1 MQNKVK
7 SFILE
12 FLEEQNI
19 FLNENTSLIGDN
31 RLDSM
36 GFLELISALEE
47 NFKIDIDFFDVE
59 PVFFTDINLLS
70 EMISKKLC

>member
-7 SFILE
+7 SFILK

-19 FLNENTSLIGDN
+19 ALNENTSLIGDN

>member
-7 SFILE
+7 SFILK

>member
-19 FLNENTSLIGDN
+19 ALNENTSLIGES

-59 PVFFTDINLLS
+59 PVFFTDINSLS
-70 EMISKKLC
+70 EMISKKL